1 MYIQF
6 DDNFDKS
13 KSEWTKKNRGIDF
26 IEAREI
32 WNDPFCIDGIP
43 GNVVG
48 GEHRWLIVGRALGK
62 LWTVCYTRRNM
73 KIRIISVRPARQA
86 EKEIYEN

>member
-1 MYIQF
+1 MQF
-6 DDNFDKS
+6 DDDFDKS

-32 WNDPFCIDGIP
+32 WNDPRCVDGAP

-48 GEHRWLIVGRALGK
+48 GEDRWLIVGKALDK
-62 LWTVCYTRRNM
+62 LWTTCYTHRYS
-73 KIRIISVRPARQA
+73 KIRIISVRPARQE
-86 EKEIYEN
+86 EKEIYES